1 MAVLVVPFRLHLDRT
16 EHRVCAVDLVFQT
29 DLSVEQ
35 GRVEG
40 ALHSFLV
47 VGFDLVV
54 VASHPL
60 VAADL
65 EPVRLGRPARL
76 RHPELEADA
85 VAVERPSHL
94 RARAGYSPRGD
105 ALAEGDAARRAPRA
119 WWIAPVKLTCAR
131 GRGW

>member
-85 VAVERPSHL
+85 VAVELPALPTAVDLLRLPWRPHGGL
-94 RARAGYSPRGD
+94 V
-105 ALAEGDAARRAPRA
+105 ALLSRAPDFDT
-119 WWIAPVKLTCAR
+119 WNVGAR
-131 GRGW
+131 G

>member
-65 EPVRLGRPARL
+65 EPVRLSPEDRPY
-76 RHPELEADA
+76 RHPSEQREPLVHRLDRA
-85 VAVERPSHL
+85 VA
-94 RARAGYSPRGD
+94 A
-105 ALAEGDAARRAPRA
+105 
-119 WWIAPVKLTCAR
+119 
-131 GRGW
+131 